1 MRAAYAFI
9 LVGLLVFGCTAP
21 SEGRQ
26 PAQPQEPSQ
35 PDISVIP
42 AAVEPAEPEAPE
54 TLPGEEEP
62 VLFPPSD
69 VPPPVTSDKA
79 KLVEWYVMN
88 KMMGPDGQVRHDSDS
103 YSFRSESVWMVMEYA
118 LKTNNRTLFDKEFE
132 FLKGKQLDSTHNL
145 AYAEL
150 DAGLEP
156 VKSGGYYH
164 SATGADLRIVRALY
178 GAHDKW
184 GGSDY
189 APVAKKMRDS
199 ILANEVFGQVMV
211 REAFWSGGSIT
222 PSTLLRTDDP
232 DWHIIQKFGEEKQEW
247 KGVMERTR
255 SHVLGC
261 RESGMFWPIYDAA
274 ALGCKY
280 EPGAG
285 VAQTRVFLTAAISF
299 VDIQAMEP
307 GVVTMNKMNNEYSRY
322 GILSNAYAIPFNG
335 VPNGE
340 EDPGTYAVMGRLA
353 AKMGSCTI
361 AANMRDE
368 VLRYFVGDADSPL
381 YGSISYN
388 GTAMAYDNLQAL
400 LFFEEYE
407 DYC

>member
-1 MRAAYAFI
+1 MRAAYALM
-9 LVGLLVFGCTAP
+9 LVGLLVFGCAGP
-21 SEGRQ
+21 VPQE
-26 PAQPQEPSQ
+26 PAQPAEEGPS
-35 PDISVIP
+35 ISVIP
-42 AAVEPAEPEAPE
+42 AAVEPQQPEAPE
-54 TLPGEEEP
+54 APPEEEEP
-62 VLFPPSD
+62 ELFPPSE

-88 KMMGPDGQVRHDSDS
+88 KMMGPDGQVPYRADS
-103 YSFRSESVWMVMEYA
+103 YVYKSESIWMVMEYA
-118 LKTNNRTLFDKEFE
+118 LKTNDRALFDREFE
-132 FLKGKQLDSTHNL
+132 FLKEKQLDPTYSL

-150 DAGLEP
+150 DAEMRPIKFG
-156 VKSGGYYH
+156 SYYY

-178 GAHDKW
+178 DAHDKW
-184 GGSDY
+184 GGSEY
-189 APVAKKMRDS
+189 SVIAKKMRDS
-199 ILANEVFGQVMV
+199 ILAHEVFGQVLV
-211 REAFWSGGSIT
+211 REALWSGGSIT

-232 DWHIIQKFGEEKQEW
+232 DWYIMQKFGDEKQEW

-261 RESGMFWPIYDAA
+261 RESGLFWPIYDAG

-280 EPGAG
+280 EQGME
-285 VAQTRVFLTAAISF
+285 VAETRAFITAAMAF
-299 VDIQAMEP
+299 VDIEAMEP
-307 GVVTMNKMNNEYSRY
+307 GVVTLNKLNNEYSRY

-335 VPNGE
+335 VPNEE

-353 AKMGSCTI
+353 AKTGSCTI
-361 AANMRDE
+361 AASMKDE
-368 VLRYFVGDADSPL
+368 VLKYFVGDTGSPL

-388 GTAMAYDNLQAL
+388 GTAIAYDNLQAL